1 MAFLPLAPSTMSYF
15 SVISRTLIPR
25 VYELISVVNAMFIE
39 THIYLALVIQLSLT
53 THITM
58 CADCSV
64 AVIFLAF
71 FSIVNLTQDGV
82 I

>member
-1 MAFLPLAPSTMSYF
+1 MDFLPLAPSTMFYF
-15 SVISRTLIPR
+15 SAISWTLLPR
-25 VYELISVVNAMFIE
+25 VYELISVVNVVFVE
-39 THIYLALVIQLSLT
+39 THIYLALVIQLSFST
-53 THITM
+53 RITM
-58 CADCSV
+58 CVDCFV